1 MTLGVWKPASEQSLS
16 ITSLTGL
23 LEQLPVDALQS
34 LEGLTADAF
43 EAQRNWIKLPA
54 QNWAAAEA
62 LPLEHIR
69 QLIRF
74 FTLAE
79 YHWAGWEAGK
89 LSPVIPLVAQLK
101 QRDAFDATFRR
112 WIKTNTDNRYLPN
125 GAIL

>member
-1 MTLGVWKPASEQSLS
+1 MTLGVWKPASEQLLS
-16 ITSLTGL
+16 MTALTGL
-23 LEQLPVDALQS
+23 LEQLPADALQS
-34 LEGLTADAF
+34 LEGLAADAF

>member
-16 ITSLTGL
+16 MTGLTGL

-43 EAQRNWIKLPA
+43 AVQQRWIKLPA
-54 QNWAAAEA
+54 QSWVLAEA
-62 LPLEHIR
+62 LSLDQIS

-101 QRDAFDATFRR
+101 QRDAFDAAFRR

>member
-16 ITSLTGL
+16 MTGLTGL

-43 EAQRNWIKLPA
+43 EAQRIWIKLPA

-101 QRDAFDATFRR
+101 QRDAFDAAFRR

>member
-16 ITSLTGL
+16 MTGLAGL

-62 LPLEHIR
+62 FPLEHIR

>member
-1 MTLGVWKPASEQSLS
+1 MTLGVWKPALEQSLS

>member
-16 ITSLTGL
+16 MTGLTGL

-54 QNWAAAEA
+54 QNWAAAET

>member
-16 ITSLTGL
+16 MTGLTGL

>member
-79 YHWAGWEAGK
+79 FHWAGWEAGK

>member
-1 MTLGVWKPASEQSLS
+1 MTLGVWKPASEQLLS
-16 ITSLTGL
+16 MAALTIL
-23 LEQLPVDALQS
+23 LEQLPTSELQS
-34 LEGLTADAF
+34 LEGLTAEGF
-43 EAQRNWIKLPA
+43 EVARGWIKLPA
-54 QNWAAAEA
+54 QSWALAET
-62 LPLEHIR
+62 LSSEHIR

-79 YHWAGWEAGK
+79 YHWANWEAGK

-101 QRDAFDATFRR
+101 QRDAFDAAFRR

>member
-16 ITSLTGL
+16 MTGLSGL

-101 QRDAFDATFRR
+101 QRDAFDAAFRR

>member
-16 ITSLTGL
+16 MTSLTGL

-43 EAQRNWIKLPA
+43 AVQQRWIKLPA
-54 QNWAAAEA
+54 QSWALAEA
-62 LPLEHIR
+62 LSLDQIS

-89 LSPVIPLVAQLK
+89 LFRVAQMNL
-101 QRDAFDATFRR
+101 TPE
-112 WIKTNTDNRYLPN
+112 NTIEFTLIEYVP
-125 GAIL
+125 GIEII

>member
-1 MTLGVWKPASEQSLS
+1 MTLGVWKPASEQLLS
-16 ITSLTGL
+16 MAALTIL
-23 LEQLPVDALQS
+23 LEQLPTSELQS
-34 LEGLTADAF
+34 LEGLTAEGF
-43 EAQRNWIKLPA
+43 EVARGWIKLPA
-54 QNWAAAEA
+54 QSWALAET
-62 LPLEHIR
+62 LSSEHIR

-101 QRDAFDATFRR
+101 QRDAFDAAFRR

>member
-16 ITSLTGL
+16 MTSLTGL

>member
-16 ITSLTGL
+16 MTSLTGL

-101 QRDAFDATFRR
+101 HRDAFDATFRR

>member
-16 ITSLTGL
+16 MTGLTGL

-101 QRDAFDATFRR
+101 QRNAFDATFRR

>member
-101 QRDAFDATFRR
+101 QRDAFDAAFRR

>member
-16 ITSLTGL
+16 MTGLTGL

-43 EAQRNWIKLPA
+43 AVQQRWIKLPA
-54 QNWAAAEA
+54 QSWALAEA
-62 LPLEHIR
+62 LSLDQIS

-79 YHWAGWEAGK
+79 YHWTGWEAGK

-101 QRDAFDATFRR
+101 QRDAFDAAFRR

>member
-1 MTLGVWKPASEQSLS
+1 MTLGVWKPASEQLLS
-16 ITSLTGL
+16 IAGLTGL

-34 LEGLTADAF
+34 LEDLTTDGF
-43 EAQRNWIKLPA
+43 EAARSWIKLPA
-54 QNWAAAEA
+54 QSWGVVDA
-62 LPLEHIR
+62 LSTEQIL

-79 YHWAGWEAGK
+79 HDWAGWEAGK
-89 LSPVIPLVAQLK
+89 LSPVIPMVAILK
-101 QRDAFDATFRR
+101 QRGDFDAPFRR

>member
-16 ITSLTGL
+16 MTGLTGL

-54 QNWAAAEA
+54 QNWGAAEA

>member
-16 ITSLTGL
+16 MTGLTGL

-101 QRDAFDATFRR
+101 QRDAFDAAFRR

>member
-101 QRDAFDATFRR
+101 QRDAFDPAFRR

>member
-34 LEGLTADAF
+34 LEGLTAEGF
-43 EAQRNWIKLPA
+43 EVARGWIKLPA
-54 QNWAAAEA
+54 QSWALAET
-62 LPLEHIR
+62 LSSEHIR

-79 YHWAGWEAGK
+79 YHWASWEAGK

-101 QRDAFDATFRR
+101 QRDAFDAAFRR

>member
-16 ITSLTGL
+16 MTGLTGL

-101 QRDAFDATFRR
+101 
-112 WIKTNTDNRYLPN
+112 
-125 GAIL
+125 

>member
-16 ITSLTGL
+16 MTGLTGL

-101 QRDAFDATFRR
+101 QRDAFDPAFRR

>member
-1 MTLGVWKPASEQSLS
+1 MTLGVWKPASEQMLS
-16 ITSLTGL
+16 MTGLKGL

-34 LEGLTADAF
+34 LDGLTADAF
-43 EAQRNWIKLPA
+43 EAQRGWIKLPA
-54 QNWAAAEA
+54 QSWALSET
-62 LPLEHIR
+62 LSSDQIR

-89 LSPVIPLVAQLK
+89 LSPVIPLVVQLK
-101 QRDAFDATFRR
+101 QRDAFDAAFRR
-112 WIKTNTDNRYLPN
+112 WIKSNTDNRYLPN

>member
-54 QNWAAAEA
+54 QNWAAAEP

>member
-16 ITSLTGL
+16 MTGLTEL

-34 LEGLTADAF
+34 LDGLTADAF

>member
-16 ITSLTGL
+16 MTGLTGL

-74 FTLAE
+74 FTLAQ